1 MAEKHEVCGSTKT
14 VLVQLEERSR
24 PVTLKCGKAA
34 CDLELLSQG
43 VTEAFGDLLCS
54 YEVFFLGWGICRPTD

>member
-1 MAEKHEVCGSTKT
+1 MAEKHEVCGRTKI

-24 PVTLKCGKAA
+24 PVTLKCGKAD

-43 VTEAFGDLLCS
+43 ITEAFGDLLGS
-54 YEVFFLGWGICRPTD
+54 